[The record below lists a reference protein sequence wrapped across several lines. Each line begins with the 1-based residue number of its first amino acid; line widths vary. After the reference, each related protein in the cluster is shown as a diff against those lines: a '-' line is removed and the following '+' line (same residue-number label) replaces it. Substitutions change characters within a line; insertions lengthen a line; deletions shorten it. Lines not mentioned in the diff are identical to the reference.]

1 MEDGR
6 VAVLLKDIE
15 MNKWIKSLV
24 IIMLI
29 PTKVIGSSQNELA
42 KVSELLSVGQVNKA
56 KLVLTHIERNDSN
69 RLERQ
74 LLQIQIKFAE
84 SHFELVEEQL
94 STLIEQYPED
104 ARLYIWYGRV
114 SSVLARQASVLAL
127 RDMRKPAGERSR
139 RRLNSP
145 PQVWRAIKGYLQ
157 ADLPI
162 GLPSKV
168 WASFRLSSLY
178 LLINQP
184 DLAKQILLTL
194 KNDTKDESLAE
205 RVAEQLE
212 LL

>member
-1 MEDGR
+1 
-6 VAVLLKDIE
+6 

-114 SSVLARQASVLAL
+114 SSVLARQASVFSAPGYAKACRRAFKKAVELASTSVEGHK
-127 RDMRKPAGERSR
+127 RIFASRSANR
-139 RRLNSP
+139 STVKSVGKLPLVLPLPTNQSARSCKANST
-145 PQVWRAIKGYLQ
+145 Y
-157 ADLPI
+157 
-162 GLPSKV
+162 S
-168 WASFRLSSLY
+168 
-178 LLINQP
+178 
-184 DLAKQILLTL
+184 
-194 KNDTKDESLAE
+194 
-205 RVAEQLE
+205 
-212 LL
+212 